1 MQSVDDMFMLRIGP
15 AEDEN
20 TAKNDLIERLSEL
33 QVTEARHVPRS
44 RYRRASTNE
53 IDMSPTHHHTQRL
66 SESPI
71 AETEMVWEWGK
82 MPRETPLKHM
92 LLERIHSDAPT
103 LRNANT
109 TSMQPIRRRRR
120 YDSEPV
126 MSHANLAPPIQVEQL
141 VSSPLSET
149 NTADSGTS
157 SLSNNTQS
165 MMNEAVVEDE
175 EQSTV
180 DPNEVSMSLCGGLL
194 ENNEI
199 EDKDLF
205 DRKIIT
211 YDEFNRSPKTYVANP
226 LLIGKSVYEL
236 NFLNII

>member
-1 MQSVDDMFMLRIGP
+1 MQSVEDIFLLRIGP

-20 TAKNDLIERLSEL
+20 TAKNDLIERLNEL
-33 QVTEARHVPRS
+33 QVTEVRHVSRS

-53 IDMSPTHHHTQRL
+53 IDMSPTNHHSQRL

-71 AETEMVWEWGK
+71 AETEMVWEWGQ

-92 LLERIHSDAPT
+92 LLERIHSDTPT
-103 LRNANT
+103 QRYSSSA
-109 TSMQPIRRRRR
+109 SMQPIRRRRR
-120 YDSEPV
+120 YDSEPA
-126 MSHANLAPPIQVEQL
+126 MSHANLAPPIQIEQL

-157 SLSNNTQS
+157 SLSNNAQL
-165 MMNEAVVEDE
+165 MINEAVVDDE

-199 EDKDLF
+199 ADRELF

-226 LLIGKSVYEL
+226 LLIGNL
-236 NFLNII
+236 A